1 MECYICYEG
10 NGELLTGICDCKSN
24 FVHTECLLKWVNG
37 KQNYDCTICKTQ
49 YKCVTQK
56 REKFA
61 KQYFSSIIFI
71 FIIVVIYILV
81 CVWLLIPYGIRLVE
95 NFTVVG
101 LFGLVFSSCA
111 FAIQFMCVITP
122 FISTVSSKALT
133 FDKDELY
140 EYALRV

>member
-10 NGELLTGICDCKSN
+10 DGELLTGICDCKSN
-24 FVHTECLLKWVNG
+24 FVHSECLLKWVNE

-49 YKCVTQK
+49 YKCVIRK
-56 REKFA
+56 REKYA
-61 KQYFSSIIFI
+61 KKYFSSIIFI
-71 FIIVVIYILV
+71 FLIVVIYIFI
-81 CVWLLIPYGIRLVE
+81 CVWLLIPYGTRVIE

-101 LFGLVFSSCA
+101 LLGVVFSSCA
-111 FAIQFMCVITP
+111 FAIQFLCIIIP
-122 FISTVSSKALT
+122 FVSTIKSSTLT